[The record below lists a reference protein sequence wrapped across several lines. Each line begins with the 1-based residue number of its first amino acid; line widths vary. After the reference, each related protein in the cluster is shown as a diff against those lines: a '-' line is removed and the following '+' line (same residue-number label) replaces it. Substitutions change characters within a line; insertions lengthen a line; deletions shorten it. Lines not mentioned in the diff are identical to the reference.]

1 MWKDLTMQQR
11 AELMDI
17 YLQHG
22 ITSLDDIRRDY
33 DLQSSD
39 TVTAYPEDTNEYA
52 HGGSIYIK
60 PSHRGRFTRLK
71 ERTGHSASWF
81 KEHGT
86 PAQKKMATFAL
97 NAAKWKHGYGGNLYD
112 GTSQPTQQM
121 DNSYTYYKPLENIFV
136 DSEGNLR
143 DPEVPRARGTIQ
155 LPEVTVSM
163 RDPRK
168 PVPTAN
174 VLNPSSLS
182 LSNFLDKD
190 KIYNRIPGDEWY
202 NVVNEDRKSNYGIS
216 GPLDALQAYFSN
228 DDDYVLNRLSR
239 YMPYKDISWR
249 EKEKAAQDFYEEG
262 RNVKYKFDTLSDAA
276 KHRLEML
283 QDKSEA
289 LPILQ
294 HEDAKA
300 VYLGLPQ
307 RTNTLRD
314 AEYTPTQGKLN
325 NGKYIT
331 YMREPTF
338 VEDVLMP
345 IYNDLKL
352 GRKRIGGKKVA
363 GEVLSLPKYVNSIE
377 EITPKGNAVVHIP
390 FLNNATMS
398 SGHDDRGEYLSIFDT
413 WDYNTGVYAKPGDN
427 IGKYIDGKPFDI
439 YDRIY
444 LDDYY
449 NIPDKY
455 KGSSYLPEATV
466 YGKKKKP

>member
-1 MWKDLTMQQR
+1 MDSPVRKQQKR
-11 AELMDI
+11 NDYLRHKMFRKINRRKKVERKQAIEAPIKELRKRLRRYD
-17 YLQHG
+17 G
-22 ITSLDDIRRDY
+22 GKKPEDDIVY
-33 DLQSSD
+33 ETQN
-39 TVTAYPEDTNEYA
+39 TE
-52 HGGSIYIK
+52 
-60 PSHRGRFTRLK
+60 
-71 ERTGHSASWF
+71 
-81 KEHGT
+81 
-86 PAQKKMATFAL
+86 
-97 NAAKWKHGYGGNLYD
+97 D
-112 GTSQPTQQM
+112 GTVYRVHPSAFGAKELNVT
-121 DNSYTYYKPLENIFV
+121 T
-136 DSEGNLR
+136 
-143 DPEVPRARGTIQ
+143 PEVV
-155 LPEVTVSM
+155 VTT

-174 VLNPSSLS
+174 VLNSSSLS

-216 GPLDALQAYFSN
+216 GPFDALQAYFSN
-228 DDDYVLNRLSR
+228 DDNYVLNRLSR
-239 YMPYKDISWR
+239 YMPYKNISWR
-249 EKEKAAQDFYEEG
+249 EKEKAAQDFYEQS
-262 RNVKYKFDTLSDAA
+262 RNIKYKFDTLSDTDRH
-276 KHRLEML
+276 KLEVL

-307 RTNTLRD
+307 RTNTLKD

-345 IYNDLKL
+345 VYNDLKL

-398 SGHDDRGEYLSIFDT
+398 SGHDGRGEYLSIFDT

-427 IGKYIDGKPFDI
+427 IGKHIDGKPFDI

-444 LDDYY
+444 LDDYFGMPKEY
-449 NIPDKY
+449 RGSTYIPELIVTANKY
-455 KGSSYLPEATV
+455 ANGKSSGIHIKPENRGKFTALKKRTGKSASWFKAHGTPAQKKMATFALNA
-466 YGKKKKP
+466 KKWKH